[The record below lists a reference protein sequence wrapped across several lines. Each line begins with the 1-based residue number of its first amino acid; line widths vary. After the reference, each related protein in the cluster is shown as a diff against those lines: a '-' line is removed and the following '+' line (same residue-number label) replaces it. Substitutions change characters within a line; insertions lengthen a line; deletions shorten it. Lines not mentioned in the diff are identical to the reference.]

1 MRVEIMDCS
10 CGYSVRRSA
19 NRKSGHLLGGQA
31 YYSIMS
37 ICFLSRRSAV
47 KSDSSYSFQFNK
59 MARPAGLEPAPFC
72 LEVTGPR
79 YAGQAGKEL
88 SLSWWCDN
96 LVGSM
101 RAGK

>member
-1 MRVEIMDCS
+1 
-10 CGYSVRRSA
+10 
-19 NRKSGHLLGGQA
+19 
-31 YYSIMS
+31 
-37 ICFLSRRSAV
+37 
-47 KSDSSYSFQFNK
+47 
-59 MARPAGLEPAPFC
+59 MARPARLELATPC

-96 LVGSM
+96 IIGSM